1 MPQSGAAERAKG
13 TDIGTAQYAT
23 FYVHNL
29 LFGIDVQKV
38 QEIIR
43 YQQITLVPCAP
54 SVVEG
59 LINLRGQI
67 ITAIDLR
74 RRLGLPARE
83 TDKLPMNVVVH
94 TADGVVSL
102 LVDKIGDV
110 LEAQK
115 YRFEP
120 APDTLQGAFKD
131 LVKGVF
137 KLQDSLL
144 LVLDTELVSEISSVI

>member
-1 MPQSGAAERAKG
+1 
-13 TDIGTAQYAT
+13 
-23 FYVHNL
+23 
-29 LFGIDVQKV
+29 
-38 QEIIR
+38 
-43 YQQITLVPCAP
+43 
-54 SVVEG
+54 
-59 LINLRGQI
+59 
-67 ITAIDLR
+67 
-74 RRLGLPARE
+74 
-83 TDKLPMNVVVH
+83 MNVVVH